1 MGNLSAKVGIANVA
15 LSQSGGKRAVTLDL
29 TRAGDRSV
37 FGDVRVFKAGV
48 KDPIAIQRGVAI
60 YTELGTRHMVIPLNP
75 AFTAAAAGPVTV
87 DFVESTDSGP
97 VSLAETRTVLR

>member
-1 MGNLSAKVGIANVA
+1 MA
-15 LSQSGGKRAVTLDL
+15 LDL
-29 TRAGDRSV
+29 TRVGDRSV
-37 FGDVRVFKAGV
+37 FGDVRVFKAGN

-60 YTELGTRHMVIPLNP
+60 YTEIETRHMVIPLNP
-75 AFTAAAAGPVTV
+75 EFAASAAGPVTV